1 MAIEYGVLKPS
12 GAIQLK
18 GGTSVALATDNPL
31 PARRE
36 IVVETDTGK
45 IKVGNGI
52 DRWNTL
58 PYAGGTGTD
67 FPESDGKVYVAQN
80 GAWVQAV
87 LVEKPYGWSP
97 EIDDVSEIV
106 LTVDED
112 MNVYQLTGNNVEVN
126 A

>member
-1 MAIEYGVLKPS
+1 MAIESGVLKPS

-18 GGTSVALATDNPL
+18 GGTYEALSAGNPL
-31 PARRE
+31 LARRE
-36 IVVETDTGK
+36 ICVEIDTGK
-45 IKVGNGI
+45 VKVGNGT

-58 PYAGGTGTD
+58 PYAGGGIEL
-67 FPESDGKVYVAQN
+67 PASDNNVYVMKN
-80 GAWVQAV
+80 GAWVQAT
-87 LVEKPYGWSP
+87 LVEQPSEWSP

-112 MNVYQLTGNNVEVN
+112 MTVYQLTGNNVEVN

>member
-1 MAIEYGVLKPS
+1 MATINNGILELTGT
-12 GAIQLK
+12 IQHK
-18 GGTSVALATDNPL
+18 RGTSAAWATTSYVPKAGELAI
-31 PARRE
+31 A
-36 IVVETDTGK
+36 TDTGK
-45 IKVGNGI
+45 IKVGNGT
-52 DRWNTL
+52 DNYNDL
-58 PYAGGTGTD
+58 PYSGTGTE
-67 FPESDGKVYVAQN
+67 FPASDGKVYVAQN